1 MADNSN
7 YVKETTIREE
17 FKDYRPSAQ
26 FEIHVDEQEVLDG
39 DMPKG
44 KDLCGTVGLG
54 KCKVPNAYG
63 LNGNGNDSHHY
74 TGKIDLDPS
83 SETFGMID
91 SKHGFQNTGYGWAWT
106 NRHHSLGT
114 YQGHNGANDND
125 KEAYSKILNHP
136 NTLVVLTNKMVE
148 LKTWARIN
156 GIDEDEMYKSM
167 YNNNE
172 ALANIFN
179 EVEPRMEIEN
189 RAGGINNICFENRGA
204 DTDCQNPQKNMDLI
218 TKMSGLGSVT
228 SVDADGNQV
237 IQITN
242 TGSLN
247 QEIQIATDGRKSS
260 TDLNPVTSGISPIH
274 IEDKFKEVPRQFQK
288 SFGFDGIVSLKYP
301 HDAVYGGS
309 GESGQDHMVI
319 EQFRYKPPQMDLLGT
334 KQQQVV
340 GKDNKVTTTGGTS
353 LGKIATGLSRNSN
366 LRDFIGLCK
375 MPIPNQLNFSNGVS
389 WSGERA
395 NAVEAAAFF
404 AAQSVVTKGLDEG
417 VGKAMGG
424 ALSEFGDLLDEVRE
438 GSFKTTQP
446 AGQLLSAFISQYALG
461 RLGINVNP
469 NQFISRAQGVSINPN
484 LELLFNGPK
493 LRSFGFQFNFAPND
507 EEDASVVRK
516 IQRFFKQG
524 MSPQKNESNLIFLG
538 SPNVFRLRYRTK
550 ERDRIKGLPM
560 HKICALTTCEIN
572 YAPDNVYQS
581 YDDSKA
587 GSQPIRSTMNLN
599 FTELTPIFESDYRE
613 NVESRAP
620 MKNFMQ
626 PLEDDDWSTR
636 DLFDTEVDPFQP
648 ISTEDTGF

>member
-17 FKDYRPSAQ
+17 FKDYRPSSQ
-26 FEIHVDEQEVLDG
+26 FEVHVDEQEVLDG

-44 KDLCGTVGLG
+44 KELCGLG
-54 KCKVPNAYG
+54 HCKVPNAYG

-91 SKHGFQNTGYGWAWT
+91 SKHGFQNFGYGLAWT
-106 NRHHSLGT
+106 NRHSSVGT
-114 YQGHNGANDND
+114 YQGHKGANDND

-228 SVDADGNQV
+228 SVDANGNQV

-247 QEIQIATDGRKSS
+247 QEIQIATDGKKNSS
-260 TDLNPVTSGISPIH
+260 DLNPATSGISPIH

-319 EQFRYKPPQMDLLGT
+319 EQFRYKPPQMQLLGT
-334 KQQQVV
+334 KEQQVV

-353 LGKIATGLSRNSN
+353 LDNIATGLNRNSN

-395 NAVEAAAFF
+395 NAVEAASFF
-404 AAQSVVTKGLDEG
+404 AAQNIATGLMNDGIGEG
-417 VGKAMGG
+417 LKTAMT
-424 ALSEFGDLLDEVRE
+424 EFGSFLDTVKS
-438 GSFKTTQP
+438 GGFKTDQP

-469 NQFISRAQGVSINPN
+469 NQFIARAQGVAINPN

-507 EEDASVVRK
+507 EQDASITRK

-581 YDDSKA
+581 YEDTVA
-587 GSQPIRSTMNLN
+587 GSQPIRSTMTLN

-613 NVESRAP
+613 SVADAGFDPATE
-620 MKNFMQ
+620 
-626 PLEDDDWSTR
+626 
-636 DLFDTEVDPFQP
+636 DLFGQRTDGSDPFQP
-648 ISTEDTGF
+648 ISIEDTGF

>member
-1 MADNSN
+1 MGV
-7 YVKETTIREE
+7 YVEQN
-17 FKDYRPSAQ
+17 KDYKPSSK
-26 FEIHVDEQEVLDG
+26 FHVHVDQAEIDRGE
-39 DMPKG
+39 MPKG
-44 KDLCGTVGLG
+44 NEFCDLGGCR
-54 KCKVPNAYG
+54 VPNAHG
-63 LNGNGNDSHHY
+63 LNGIGNDSDEY
-74 TGKIDLDPS
+74 TGKIDLDPES
-83 SETFGMID
+83 PTFGMIN
-91 SKHGFQNTGYGWAWT
+91 SKYGFQVARFGVEWSNGW
-106 NRHHSLGT
+106 SSVGT
-114 YQGHNGANDND
+114 YQGHGSASDQD
-125 KEAYSKILNHP
+125 KEAYNKIINHP
-136 NTLVVLTNKMVE
+136 NTVVVLTNKMVE

-156 GIDEDEMYKSM
+156 GLDEDEMFKKL

-172 ALANIFN
+172 ALANIFQQ
-179 EVEPRMEIEN
+179 VEPRMEIEN
-189 RAGGINNICFENRGA
+189 RAGGINNICFENRGM
-204 DTDCQNPQKNMDLI
+204 DTDCKNPNIDIINNI
-218 TKMSGLGSVT
+218 TGIGKTTNLGIGT
-228 SVDADGNQV
+228 DGNV
-237 IQITN
+237 IVGVQTTN
-242 TGSLN
+242 TGNLDE
-247 QEIQIATDGRKSS
+247 QMLTATDGKKGINDLIIKSS
-260 TDLNPVTSGISPIH
+260 DISPIL
-274 IEDKFKEVPRQFQK
+274 IEDRFKEVPKEFQK

-301 HDAVYGGS
+301 HDAVYGGG
-309 GESGQDHMVI
+309 GESGQDHIVI

-334 KQQQVV
+334 APSEVV
-340 GKDNKVTTTGGTS
+340 GQDGIVKMEGGTS
-353 LGKIATGLSRNSN
+353 LDNIATGLTRNSN

-395 NAVEAAAFF
+395 NAVEAASFF
-404 AAQSVVTKGLDEG
+404 AAQNIATGLMDDGIGKGFST
-417 VGKAMGG
+417 AMN
-424 ALSEFGDLLDEVRE
+424 EFGSFLDTVKS
-438 GSFKTTQP
+438 GGFATDQP

-613 NVESRAP
+613 NVESRSP
-620 MKNFMQ
+620 MKSFMQ

>member
-17 FKDYRPSAQ
+17 FKDYRPSTQ
-26 FEIHVDEQEVLDG
+26 FEVHVDEQEVLDG

-91 SKHGFQNTGYGWAWT
+91 SKHGFQNFGYGLAWT
-106 NRHHSLGT
+106 NRHSSVGT
-114 YQGHNGANDND
+114 YQGHKGANDND

-172 ALANIFN
+172 ALANIFQ

-228 SVDADGNQV
+228 SVDANGNQV

-242 TGSLN
+242 TGSLD

-260 TDLNPVTSGISPIH
+260 TDLDPVTSGISPIL
-274 IEDKFKEVPRQFQK
+274 IEDRFKEVPKEFQK

-301 HDAVYGGS
+301 HDAVYGGG

-319 EQFRYKPPQMDLLGT
+319 EQFRYKPPQMQLLGT
-334 KQQQVV
+334 KEQQVV

-353 LGKIATGLSRNSN
+353 LDNIATGLNRNSN

-404 AAQSVVTKGLDEG
+404 AAQNVVTKGLDEG

-424 ALSEFGDLLDEVRE
+424 ALSEFGDLLDEVRK
-438 GSFKTTQP
+438 GNFQTTQP

-469 NQFISRAQGVSINPN
+469 NQFISRAQGVAINPN

-507 EEDASVVRK
+507 EQDASVVRK

-581 YDDSKA
+581 YEDSVA
-587 GSQPIRSTMNLN
+587 GSQPIRSTMTLN

-613 NVESRAP
+613 SVADAGFDPATE
-620 MKNFMQ
+620 
-626 PLEDDDWSTR
+626 
-636 DLFDTEVDPFQP
+636 DLFGQRTDGSDPFQP
-648 ISTEDTGF
+648 ISIEDTGF

>member
-1 MADNSN
+1 
-7 YVKETTIREE
+7 
-17 FKDYRPSAQ
+17 
-26 FEIHVDEQEVLDG
+26 
-39 DMPKG
+39 
-44 KDLCGTVGLG
+44 
-54 KCKVPNAYG
+54 
-63 LNGNGNDSHHY
+63 
-74 TGKIDLDPS
+74 
-83 SETFGMID
+83 
-91 SKHGFQNTGYGWAWT
+91 
-106 NRHHSLGT
+106 
-114 YQGHNGANDND
+114 
-125 KEAYSKILNHP
+125 
-136 NTLVVLTNKMVE
+136 
-148 LKTWARIN
+148 
-156 GIDEDEMYKSM
+156 
-167 YNNNE
+167 
-172 ALANIFN
+172 
-179 EVEPRMEIEN
+179 MEIEN

-204 DTDCQNPQKNMDLI
+204 STDCQNPQKNMDLI

-228 SVDADGNQV
+228 GTDNQGNQI

-260 TDLNPVTSGISPIH
+260 TDLNPVTSGISPII
-274 IEDKFKEVPRQFQK
+274 IEDKFKEVPKQFQY
-288 SFGFDGIVSLKYP
+288 SFGFDGIVNLKYP
-301 HDAVYGGS
+301 HDAVYGG
-309 GESGQDHMVI
+309 GGQSGQDHIVI
-319 EQFRYKPPQMDLLGT
+319 EQFRYKPPQRDLLGT
-334 KQQQVV
+334 EQQKVV

-424 ALSEFGDLLDEVRE
+424 ALSEFGDLMDEVRG

-469 NQFISRAQGVSINPN
+469 NQFISRAQGVAINPN

-507 EEDASVVRK
+507 EQDASITRK

-581 YDDSKA
+581 YEDTVA
-587 GSQPIRSTMNLN
+587 GSQPIRSTMTLN

-613 NVESRAP
+613 TLDLRKDS
-620 MKNFMQ
+620 KTFMQ
-626 PLEDDDWSTR
+626 PLPDDDWSTK